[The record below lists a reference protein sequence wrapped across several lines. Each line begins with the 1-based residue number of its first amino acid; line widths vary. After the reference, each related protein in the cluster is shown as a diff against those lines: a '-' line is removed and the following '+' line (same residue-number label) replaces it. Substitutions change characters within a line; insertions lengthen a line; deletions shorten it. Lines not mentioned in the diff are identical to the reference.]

1 MSWHF
6 GRIAR
11 PPYGDR
17 NSSDVDRCSQ
27 GSWCDGSGMTVHEA
41 CEVLGVRAGAYLE
54 EIEAAY
60 REQCSKR
67 QACSSIA

>member
-1 MSWHF
+1 
-6 GRIAR
+6 
-11 PPYGDR
+11 
-17 NSSDVDRCSQ
+17 
-27 GSWCDGSGMTVHEA
+27 MTVHEA